1 MGFDSLMGGGGGG
14 GGKAASSSASSTSGH
29 IFNEG
34 GGGQLTGIVIAAI
47 ALFGFLG
54 LVLIARK

>member
-1 MGFDSLMGGGGGG
+1 MGLDSLGGGGG

-29 IFNEG
+29 IFNGSG
-34 GGGQLTGIVIAAI
+34 GGSQLTGIVIAAI

-54 LVLIARK
+54 LVLISKK